1 MSIEAIGSRSTRIQ
15 KSSKDIEI
23 DRVAKPNRGPLRAII
38 LSETGQD
45 VRACGSCW
53 QCDDERHPGMDLCFG
68 ELMRA
73 AAKDD
78 SIALLNE
85 TLWNC
90 DPILEGGFSCQSGIQ
105 LQAVINVLRRE
116 AILRGVPRGHF

>member
-1 MSIEAIGSRSTRIQ
+1 MSMETIVSRSTRIQ
-15 KSSKDIEI
+15 KSSKEIEI

-53 QCDDERHPGMDLCFG
+53 QCDDERHPEMDLCFG

-78 SIALLNE
+78 PIALLNE
-85 TLWNC
+85 TLWKC
-90 DPILEGGFSCQSGIQ
+90 DPILEGGFNCQSGIQ

-116 AILRGVPRGHF
+116 AKIRGVPRSHF

>member
-1 MSIEAIGSRSTRIQ
+1 MSIEATGSSSTR
-15 KSSKDIEI
+15 SKKPSKEVEI
-23 DRVAKPNRGPLRAII
+23 DRVAKINRGPLRAII

-45 VRACGSCW
+45 VRACRSCW

-78 SIALLNE
+78 PIALLNE

-90 DPILEGGFSCQSGIQ
+90 DLILDGGFNCQSGIQ

-116 AILRGVPRGHF
+116 AKIRGIPRRVS

>member
-1 MSIEAIGSRSTRIQ
+1 MSMETIVSSSTRSQ
-15 KSSKDIEI
+15 KSLKEIEI

-73 AAKDD
+73 AANDD
-78 SIALLNE
+78 PTVLLNE

-90 DPILEGGFSCQSGIQ
+90 DPILDGGFNCQSGIQ

-116 AILRGVPRGHF
+116 AKLRGVPRRHS

>member
-1 MSIEAIGSRSTRIQ
+1 MSIETISSSSTRSQ
-15 KSSKDIEI
+15 KSSDEVEI
-23 DRVAKPNRGPLRAII
+23 DRVATTNRGPLRAII

-68 ELMRA
+68 DLMRA
-73 AAKDD
+73 AAEDNPT
-78 SIALLNE
+78 ALQNE

-90 DPILEGGFSCQSGIQ
+90 DPILEGGFYCQSGIQ
-105 LQAVINVLRRE
+105 LQAVINVLRNE
-116 AILRGVPRGHF
+116 ANLRGVPRRHS